1 MNTTQPFRPTE
12 RYTALSDRFRSLWT
26 FYQFLGGVFKHQ
38 DRGDLPFSYDF
49 QALYKRMQD
58 IVPGLANASEKEAE
72 KEITGIE
79 RELSQIHGQL
89 KAIEGEFPPSLLRR
103 LFDHLK
109 QQDEKIL
116 VALAKFYL
124 QYEAFD
130 EDTLDKL
137 DILLTRLA
145 EAPGEGD
152 RVLPKSDADLKIM
165 FERLAEFAG
174 IQLPDAIERS
184 ALLVAIREFKDQIEQ
199 IPDFD
204 AILAGGVYDQY
215 RSFKHK
221 LGTSFLDPEI
231 AIELVKT
238 NIAAKNRFQEL
249 YRLEEAG
256 ILEDTNRI
264 FEIERYLEKNPDAAD
279 TDLRLQIEAFKRF
292 RGRFDEGR
300 KDGNIKRDVLADLRT
315 SMQEILQRFEPS
327 EEHAAYFARRSTTV
341 EPTVPPSTPTPE
353 LDPPAQAAP
362 AAAVV
367 EPIAY
372 ETEQEAISQRAS
384 STMSLD
390 ELVPPDTLLNE
401 PLHKIMFALELVIW
415 DHPPER
421 AVTLTQLNN
430 LKLEPWEAD
439 AYRRMAG
446 GIAKQGTLDWDLC
459 HFLLTTAALR
469 VKMDEEDGEI
479 VRLKSADSGGRLF
492 EVLER
497 SAQSLERAGEMEKRF
512 QWFLDDMLYRGHTDK
527 LDQLYRSRFRFLK
540 SYATLWL
547 DHQDAGGVTPL

>member
-1 MNTTQPFRPTE
+1 MNTKHPSRPSE
-12 RYTALSDRFRSLWT
+12 RYTILSDRFRSLWT

-49 QALYKRMQD
+49 QALYKRMQEL
-58 IVPGLANASEKEAE
+58 VPGLANASDTEADT
-72 KEITGIE
+72 KIAGIE
-79 RELSQIHGQL
+79 RELEQIHGKL
-89 KAIEGEFPPSLLRR
+89 KDIEEAFPPSLLRQ

-116 VALAKFYL
+116 VALVKFYL
-124 QYEAFD
+124 QYETYG

-145 EAPGEGD
+145 EAPGSGD
-152 RVLPKSDADLKIM
+152 RVLPRSDTELTTM

-174 IQLPDAIERS
+174 NEPPDAIERS
-184 ALLVAIREFKDQIEQ
+184 ALLVAIREFKSQIEQ
-199 IPDFD
+199 ISDFD
-204 AILAGGVYDQY
+204 TLLVGGIYDRY
-215 RSFKHK
+215 RNFKHK
-221 LGTSFLDPEI
+221 LGSSFLDPDI
-231 AIELVKT
+231 AVELVKT

-249 YRLEEAG
+249 YRMEESG

-279 TDLRLQIEAFKRF
+279 TSLRLQIEAFKRF
-292 RGRFDEGR
+292 RGRFDQGR

-315 SMQEILQRFEPS
+315 SMQEILQRFEP
-327 EEHAAYFARRSTTV
+327 EKQRAARPAPRPEAQPEADPANRPV
-341 EPTVPPSTPTPE
+341 PVLEPSAQ
-353 LDPPAQAAP
+353 PAQAA
-362 AAAVV
+362 AV
-367 EPIAY
+367 EPIAF
-372 ETEQEAISQRAS
+372 EAEKDASAQRAS

-430 LKLEPWEAD
+430 IKLEPWEAD
-439 AYRRMAG
+439 AYRRLAG
-446 GIAKQGTLDWDLC
+446 GLAKQGTLDWDLC

-469 VKMDEEDGEI
+469 VKMDEEDDEI
-479 VRLKSADSGGRLF
+479 VRLTSANSGGRLF

-497 SAQSLERAGEMEKRF
+497 SAQSLERAGEVEKRF
-512 QWFLDDMLYRGHTDK
+512 QWFLDDMLYRGHTEK

>member
-1 MNTTQPFRPTE
+1 MNTTPPFRPTE
-12 RYTALSDRFRSLWT
+12 RYTILSDRFRSLWT

-38 DRGDLPFSYDF
+38 DRGKLPFSYDF
-49 QALYKRMQD
+49 QSLYKRMQD
-58 IVPGLANASEKEAE
+58 IVPGLANASEKDAE
-72 KEITGIE
+72 KEINGIE
-79 RELSQIHGQL
+79 RELAKIHAHL
-89 KAIEGEFPPSLLRR
+89 RTIEEEFAPSLLRR

-116 VALAKFYL
+116 VALVKFYL
-124 QYEAFD
+124 QYETYD

-145 EAPGEGD
+145 QAPGEGE
-152 RVLPKSDADLKIM
+152 RVLPRSDADLRAM

-174 IQLPDAIERS
+174 IDIPDAVERS
-184 ALLVAIREFKDQIEQ
+184 ALLVAIREFRSQIEQ

-204 AILAGGVYDQY
+204 AILAGGIYDRY
-215 RSFKHK
+215 RNFKHK
-221 LGTSFLDPEI
+221 LGSSFLDPEI
-231 AIELVKT
+231 AVELVKT

-249 YRLEEAG
+249 YKTEETG

-300 KDGNIKRDVLADLRT
+300 KEDNIRRDVLAELRR
-315 SMQEILQRFEPS
+315 SVQEILQSFDPPEQ
-327 EEHAAYFARRSTTV
+327 HAPYFAKRAAVGR
-341 EPTVPPSTPTPE
+341 EADLPAKPPPVYE
-353 LDPPAQAAP
+353 PPAQSVRSS
-362 AAAVV
+362 AVD
-367 EPIAY
+367 
-372 ETEQEAISQRAS
+372 AIPFEDQDEGVPQRAS

-401 PLHKIMFALELVIW
+401 SLHKIMFALELVIW

-439 AYRRMAG
+439 AYRRLAG
-446 GIAKQGTLDWDLC
+446 GLVAQGTHDWDLA

-469 VKMDEEDGEI
+469 VKMDEEDSEI
-479 VRLKSADSGGRLF
+479 LRLQSTNSGGRLF

-497 SAQSLERAGEMEKRF
+497 SAQSLERAGEVEKRF
-512 QWFLDDMLYRGHTDK
+512 HWFLDDMLYRGHTEK
-527 LDQLYRSRFRFLK
+527 LDQLSRSRFRFLK
-540 SYATLWL
+540 TYAALWL
-547 DHQDAGGVTPL
+547 DHQNAGGVTPL